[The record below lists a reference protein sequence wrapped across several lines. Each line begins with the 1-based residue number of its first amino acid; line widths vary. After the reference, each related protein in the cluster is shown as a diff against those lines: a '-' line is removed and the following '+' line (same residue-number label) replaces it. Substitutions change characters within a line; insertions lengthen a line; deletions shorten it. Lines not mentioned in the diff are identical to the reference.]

1 MESPGLV
8 ESMLNSWRDNLDCN
22 IVAGLRL
29 WQLPVVLAAAL
40 ACEPA
45 IAGDGLWVEHP
56 EEVAFSVADM
66 TQGAKDM
73 GLTGA
78 GFAATLSI
86 MLQRAGLKARQT
98 DFERDSDVLFLDII
112 VEDETF
118 YASLGF
124 WRMVSYRLP
133 NGVLNSEFVTVWQDY
148 SVGAH
153 HEDPG
158 KVRATVNSITERF
171 IAKYQDVNK
180 GGTPL
185 RVAST
190 P

>member
-1 MESPGLV
+1 
-8 ESMLNSWRDNLDCN
+8 MLNSWRDNLDCN
-22 IVAGLRL
+22 IVAGLCL

-40 ACEPA
+40 ACEPV

-78 GFAATLSI
+78 GFAATLST

-133 NGVLNSEFVTVWQDY
+133 NGVVNSEFVTVWQDY

-180 GGTPL
+180 VGSPL
-185 RVAST
+185 RVASM